1 MSRLKWMPLERR
13 FEIFTLAVKM
23 ARDYNKM
30 SVNQEKELLAI
41 EDLTYINVY
50 DKMFINNIEKIK
62 YSWKSN
68 HDTVPELVAD

>member
-1 MSRLKWMPLERR
+1 
-13 FEIFTLAVKM
+13 M

-68 HDTVPELVAD
+68 HDTVPELVAE